1 MEYFIR
7 HIFGKYNIMKKD
19 ENEEIQVACYDDE
32 YEAIEELHIL
42 KSENKLSIEERK
54 KILLDTQID
63 KDMSYSERLA
73 QLKLRHGV

>member
-1 MEYFIR
+1 
-7 HIFGKYNIMKKD
+7 MKKD
-19 ENEEIQVACYDDE
+19 ENEEIPVACYDDE

-73 QLKLRHGV
+73 QLKRRHGV